1 MGPATGG
8 PEWIARAPQ
17 TPQVVMRP
25 RQRLRAVQLPQETA
39 VPGGAPVAAGTGNL
53 IRGRYRLEQLLGAGA
68 MGQVWKAKDLL
79 LEEARDPRPHVAIKL
94 LSRDMQRHQDA
105 YVALQR
111 EARKASSLAH
121 PNIATVYTFDVDP
134 DTGQAFI
141 AMELLDGMP
150 LDALIR
156 AEPGGIAPERARG
169 IIRGLAAGLAYAH
182 TRGIVHCDFKPGN
195 AFATRE
201 GAAKILDFGIARL
214 ASEAER
220 AADAFDAGR
229 LSALTPRYASREM
242 SQGGQPHPADDVYA
256 LGLVAY
262 ELLSGRHPYGGLPA
276 RDAAARGLRPAPLKD
291 IGRRR
296 WRAIDRALELDRTRR
311 WPHAQAFLDAFEG
324 GALLDTATG
333 GARGRLR
340 NRSRLFTWIGY
351 SQSQPDVPF
360 ASLPA
365 EVQAQF
371 RAAMELGDYAF
382 QAGTGSL
389 DGSEALALLY
399 DAVSQYCEAYSLHP
413 KNPDAEAALDRALAA
428 FGAQLQGGDTRGPSR
443 CARWS
448 HVAAR
453 ASSGARAARSA
464 RRT

>member
-1 MGPATGG
+1 MDRTRTANPAGRDAAAPTVAGG
-8 PEWIARAPQ
+8 AP
-17 TPQVVMRP
+17 
-25 RQRLRAVQLPQETA
+25 AAGTA

-134 DTGQAFI
+134 GTGQAFI

-214 ASEAER
+214 ASEADR

-324 GALLDTATG
+324 VRSWIPAAG

-340 NRSRLFTWIGY
+340 NRSRLLHL
-351 SQSQPDVPF
+351 DRVF
-360 ASLPA
+360 AVTA
-365 EVQAQF
+365 R
-371 RAAMELGDYAF
+371 RAVCIASSRS
-382 QAGTGSL
+382 AGTVPRGNGARRLRLSGGHGVARRLGS
-389 DGSEALALLY
+389 
-399 DAVSQYCEAYSLHP
+399 
-413 KNPDAEAALDRALAA
+413 
-428 FGAQLQGGDTRGPSR
+428 
-443 CARWS
+443 
-448 HVAAR
+448 AR
-453 ASSGARAARSA
+453 APLRRRVAVLRGLFAASEKP
-464 RRT
+464 

>member
-1 MGPATGG
+1 VDRTRTANPAGG
-8 PEWIARAPQ
+8 DAAVPAVAGDATTARAAAPAS
-17 TPQVVMRP
+17 P
-25 RQRLRAVQLPQETA
+25 AATA
-39 VPGGAPVAAGTGNL
+39 STGNL

-94 LSRDMQRHQDA
+94 LSHDMQRRQDA

-134 DTGQAFI
+134 GTGQAFI

-156 AEPGGIAPERARG
+156 AEPGGIARERALG
-169 IIRGLAAGLAYAH
+169 IIRGIAAGLAYAH

-195 AFATRE
+195 AFATLD
-201 GAAKILDFGIARL
+201 GPAKILDFGIARL
-214 ASEAER
+214 ASVADR
-220 AADAFDAGR
+220 AADTFDAGR
-229 LSALTPRYASREM
+229 LSALTPRYATREM
-242 SQGGQPHPADDVYA
+242 AQGGEPHPADDVYA

-262 ELLSGRHPYGGLPA
+262 ELLSGQHPYLGLPGG
-276 RDAAARGLRPAPLKD
+276 DAATRGLRPAPIKD
-291 IGRRR
+291 LGRRR
-296 WRAIDRALELDRTRR
+296 WRAIDRALELDRARR

-324 GALLDTATG
+324 AGPWIPALAALAAAFAIAAG
-333 GARGRLR
+333 Y
-340 NRSRLFTWIGY
+340 STWVGY

-371 RAAMELGDYAF
+371 RTAMELGDYAL

-399 DAVSQYCEAYSLHP
+399 DSVSQFCEAYSLHP
-413 KNPDAEAALDRALAA
+413 KNPDARTALDRALAA
-428 FGAQLQGGDTRGPSR
+428 FGAQLEEATPEVRAD
-443 CARWS
+443 
-448 HVAAR
+448 AR
-453 ASSGARAARSA
+453 AGLQSLLERHPSLAQHAALA
-464 RRT
+464 DLFEELG

>member
-1 MGPATGG
+1 MDRTRTANPAGRNAAAPTVAGGATGAG
-8 PEWIARAPQ
+8 
-17 TPQVVMRP
+17 
-25 RQRLRAVQLPQETA
+25 TA
-39 VPGGAPVAAGTGNL
+39 LPGGAPVAAGTGTL

-94 LSRDMQRHQDA
+94 LTRDMQRHQDA

-214 ASEAER
+214 ASETDR

-229 LSALTPRYASREM
+229 LSALTPRYASSEM

-276 RDAAARGLRPAPLKD
+276 REAAARGLRPAPLKD

-296 WRAIDRALELDRTRR
+296 WHAIDRALELDRTRR

-324 GALLDTATG
+324 VRSWIPALAALAAALAIAAG
-333 GARGRLR
+333 Y
-340 NRSRLFTWIGY
+340 STWIGY

-382 QAGTGSL
+382 QAGTVSL

-399 DAVSQYCEAYSLHP
+399 DAVSQYCQAYSLHP
-413 KNPDAEAALDRALAA
+413 KNPDAEAGLDRALAA
-428 FGAQLQGGDTRGPSR
+428 FGAQLQGAIPAVRAD
-443 CARWS
+443 
-448 HVAAR
+448 AR
-453 ASSGARAARSA
+453 AGLTSLLERHPELAQHAPLADLIRDLS
-464 RRT
+464 

>member
-1 MGPATGG
+1 MDRTRTANPAGRDAAAPTVAGGATGAG
-8 PEWIARAPQ
+8 
-17 TPQVVMRP
+17 
-25 RQRLRAVQLPQETA
+25 TA
-39 VPGGAPVAAGTGNL
+39 LPGGAPVAAGTGTL

-94 LSRDMQRHQDA
+94 LTRDMQRHQDA

-141 AMELLDGMP
+141 AMELLHGMP

-214 ASEAER
+214 ASETDR

-229 LSALTPRYASREM
+229 LSALTPRYASSEM

-276 RDAAARGLRPAPLKD
+276 REAAARGLRPAPLKD

-324 GALLDTATG
+324 VRSWIPALAALAAALAIAAG
-333 GARGRLR
+333 Y
-340 NRSRLFTWIGY
+340 STWIGY

-382 QAGTGSL
+382 QAGTVSL
-389 DGSEALALLY
+389 DGSWPSADERTSAVAFLPATSIPPTVSRGSETSPRLLRI
-399 DAVSQYCEAYSLHP
+399 ATSHGRPICVTPSSS
-413 KNPDAEAALDRALAA
+413 
-428 FGAQLQGGDTRGPSR
+428 FGEKTSVHSVL
-443 CARWS
+443 
-448 HVAAR
+448 
-453 ASSGARAARSA
+453 
-464 RRT
+464 

>member
-1 MGPATGG
+1 MDHTRTANPAGG
-8 PEWIARAPQ
+8 DA
-17 TPQVVMRP
+17 
-25 RQRLRAVQLPQETA
+25 A
-39 VPGGAPVAAGTGNL
+39 VPGVARDATTDRSAAPSSAAAAASTGNV

-94 LSRDMQRHQDA
+94 LSHDMQRRHDA
-105 YVALQR
+105 HVALQR

-134 DTGQAFI
+134 GTGQAFI

-156 AEPGGIAPERARG
+156 VEPGGVARDRALG

-195 AFATRE
+195 AFATLD

-220 AADAFDAGR
+220 AADTFDAGR
-229 LSALTPRYASREM
+229 LSALTPRYATREM
-242 SQGGQPHPADDVYA
+242 AQGGEPHPADDVYA

-262 ELLSGRHPYGGLPA
+262 ELLSGQHPYGGLPA
-276 RDAAARGLRPAPLKD
+276 GDAVTRGLRPVPVKD
-291 IGRRR
+291 LGRRR

-324 GALLDTATG
+324 AGSWIPALAALAAVFAIAAG
-333 GARGRLR
+333 Y
-340 NRSRLFTWIGY
+340 STWVGY

-382 QAGTGSL
+382 RAGTGSL
-389 DGSEALALLY
+389 EGPEALALLS
-399 DAVSQYCEAYSLHP
+399 DSVSQYCEAYSLHP
-413 KNPDAEAALDRALAA
+413 KNPDAKAALESALGA
-428 FGAQLQGGDTRGPSR
+428 FGAQLEGATPEVRAD
-443 CARWS
+443 
-448 HVAAR
+448 AR
-453 ASSGARAARSA
+453 AGLQALIERHPVLAQHAPLVEMIEELD
-464 RRT
+464 

>member
-1 MGPATGG
+1 MDRTHTANPAGRDAAAPTVAGG
-8 PEWIARAPQ
+8 A
-17 TPQVVMRP
+17 
-25 RQRLRAVQLPQETA
+25 TA
-39 VPGGAPVAAGTGNL
+39 AGAALPGGAPVAAGTGNL

-134 DTGQAFI
+134 GTGQAFI

-150 LDALIR
+150 LDVLIR

-201 GAAKILDFGIARL
+201 GTAKILDFGIARL
-214 ASEAER
+214 ASEADR

-276 RDAAARGLRPAPLKD
+276 RDAAARGLQPTPLKD

-324 GALLDTATG
+324 VRSWIPALAALAAALAIAAGYSTG
-333 GARGRLR
+333 
-340 NRSRLFTWIGY
+340 IGY

-365 EVQAQF
+365 EVQAEF
-371 RAAMELGDYAF
+371 RAAMDSATTPCRRARGRSTARKRSRSSTTPCRSTARPIRCIRKTLTPRPDSTARWLPLARSSKERYPR
-382 QAGTGSL
+382 
-389 DGSEALALLY
+389 SE
-399 DAVSQYCEAYSLHP
+399 P
-413 KNPDAEAALDRALAA
+413 MRALV
-428 FGAQLQGGDTRGPSR
+428 SR
-443 CARWS
+443 HC
-448 HVAAR
+448 
-453 ASSGARAARSA
+453 SSVIRRS
-464 RRT
+464 RNTHRSRT